1 MASRILVVDDE
12 DMLVEF
18 LVRALV
24 AEGYEVDSAF
34 DGAEAEEK
42 ALVNNYDCIILDVI
56 MPKKN
61 GLDVCRSL
69 RAHGIKSHI
78 LILSSKNEEV
88 DKVSGLDAG
97 ADDYMIKPFGFYEL
111 SARLRALERRPKDK
125 LNQKLTFGNVE
136 LDIAKKLLNIDGRA
150 VEIRRREIGLLH
162 FLMSNPSETI
172 SRDDL
177 LEKVWGINS
186 PWAASNRV
194 EVCATH
200 LRKTLEQAG
209 GNITIEGR
217 RGLGYRVIAI

>member
-34 DGAEAEEK
+34 DGQEAEDK
-42 ALVNNYDCIILDVI
+42 AIANSYDFIILDII

-61 GLDVCRSL
+61 GIEVCRSL
-69 RAHGIKSHI
+69 RANNVKSHI
-78 LILSSKNEEV
+78 LILSSKEDEA
-88 DKVSGLDAG
+88 DKVAGLDAG
-97 ADDYMIKPFGFYEL
+97 ADDYMVKPFGFYEL

-125 LNQKLTFGNVE
+125 LNQKISFGNVV
-136 LDIAKKLLNIDGRA
+136 LDLAKKSVEIDGRTI
-150 VEIRRREIGLLH
+150 EIRRREIGLLH
-162 FLMSNPSETI
+162 FLMSSPNETI

-177 LEKVWGINS
+177 LAKVWGVNS

-200 LRKTLEQAG
+200 LRKTLEKAG
-209 GNITIEGR
+209 ANITIEAK
-217 RGLGYRVIAI
+217 RGLGYRVASL